1 MGNTLL
7 PEVYCWRHCTE
18 SPIRRREWYHAR
30 EINARE
36 ISDELSAVFGYPYS
50 TMVATTTLGN
60 SLASDSAK
68 IPAPALAGRGSLL
81 RFSVDN
87 FLSSVRTARCQSPI
101 FP

>member
-18 SPIRRREWYHAR
+18 SPIRRREWYH
-30 EINARE
+30 ARE

-68 IPAPALAGRGSLL
+68 IPASALA
-81 RFSVDN
+81 
-87 FLSSVRTARCQSPI
+87 A
-101 FP
+101 